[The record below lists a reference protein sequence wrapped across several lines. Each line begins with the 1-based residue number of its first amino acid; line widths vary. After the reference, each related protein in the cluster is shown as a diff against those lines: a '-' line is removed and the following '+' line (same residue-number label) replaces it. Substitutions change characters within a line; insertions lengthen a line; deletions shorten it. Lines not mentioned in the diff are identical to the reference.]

1 VDSLFV
7 ERIASEAAL
16 AELEPEWLELERSS
30 GNTLPFRTFTWVA
43 CWWKH
48 MREGRLALKDSLAI
62 RAVRDGAGHLVG
74 VAPLMLTER
83 PGVGPIRARC
93 LHFIGADPNMTEIR
107 GALCRPDLEG
117 ACHAAILESLSRW
130 PGEHDWVH
138 WTGIDERRGAREAF
152 GDRGAIWGEGVACY
166 VLPLPA
172 TWEELRS
179 SRPSNLRESLR
190 KCYSS
195 LRRDGL
201 HTSFEVVTEGDRVG
215 LAVKDF
221 LRLHAARARLED
233 TVRHNDVFADAAC
246 RAFLSDVCERLAA
259 RGALRIFRLKL
270 GDDVIATRLGFVLGG
285 SLYLYYSGFDPTY
298 AGYGVATTTVAEAM
312 KHAIREGLKSVN
324 LSTGKD
330 RSKLRWRPEEV
341 AFREAL
347 VVSSTP
353 LGQVKYGAFSTA
365 ERAMGASFVRRYAQR
380 LFLRRGSS
388 RSTVA

>member
-1 VDSLFV
+1 VGSLVV
-7 ERIASEAAL
+7 ERVASEAAL
-16 AELEPEWLELERSS
+16 AALEPEWLELERSS

-43 CWWKH
+43 CWWEH
-48 MREGRLALKDSLAI
+48 MRESRLAVRDSLAL
-62 RAVRDGAGHLVG
+62 RAVRDGAGKLVG

-93 LHFIGADPNMTEIR
+93 LHYIGADPNMTEIR

-117 ACHAAILESLSRW
+117 ACYAAILDDLSRS
-130 PGEHDWVH
+130 PGELDWVH
-138 WTGIDERRGAREAF
+138 WTGIEERHGAREAL
-152 GDRGAIWGEGVACY
+152 GDRGVLWGDGVACY

-195 LRRDGL
+195 LRRDGHQL
-201 HTSFEVVTEGDRVG
+201 SFEVVTGGDRVG
-215 LAVKDF
+215 PAVVDF
-221 LRLHAARARLED
+221 LCLHAARAHLQD
-233 TVRHNDVFADAAC
+233 TVHHNDVFADAPC
-246 RAFLSDVCERLAA
+246 RDFLLDVCERFAA
-259 RGALRIFRLKL
+259 RGALRIFRLAL
-270 GDDVIATRLGFVLGG
+270 GGEMIATRLGFVLGG

-298 AGYGVATTTVAEAM
+298 ARYGVATTTVAEAM
-312 KHAIREGLKSVN
+312 KHAIGEGLTSVN

-347 VVSSTP
+347 VVSST
-353 LGQVKYGAFSTA
+353 LGQVKYGAFSA
-365 ERAMGASFVRRYAQR
+365 AGRAMGDSFVGRCAQR
-380 LFLRRGSS
+380 LLSRRGAA
-388 RSTVA
+388 RPTVA